1 VTVFVNDEPRNV
13 DFGLSL
19 RSFLLQIDMVDLSGW
34 AIALNEVVVSE
45 GEIGGKNLSDG
56 DRLIL
61 IQATQ
66 GG

>member
-1 VTVFVNDEPRNV
+1 MTVFVNDDRRKV

-19 RSFLLQIDMVDLSGW
+19 KSFLLQIDMVDLSGW

-45 GEIGGKNLSDG
+45 GEIGSKNLSDG

>member
-1 VTVFVNDEPRNV
+1 MTVFVNDEPKKI

-19 RSFLLQIDMVDLSGW
+19 KSFLLQLDMLDFSGW
-34 AIALNEVVVSE
+34 AIALNEVVVPE

>member
-1 VTVFVNDEPRNV
+1 MTVFVNDDPRKV

-19 RSFLLQIDMVDLSGW
+19 KSFLLQIDMVDLSGW

>member
-1 VTVFVNDEPRNV
+1 
-13 DFGLSL
+13 
-19 RSFLLQIDMVDLSGW
+19 MVDLSGW
-34 AIALNEVVVSE
+34 AIALNDVVVPE
-45 GEIGGKNLSDG
+45 GEIGGKSLSDG

>member
-1 VTVFVNDEPRNV
+1 MTVFVNDEPKNV
-13 DFGLSL
+13 DSGLSL
-19 RSFLLQIDMVDLSGW
+19 RSFLLEIGMNELSGW
-34 AIALNEVVVSE
+34 AIALNEVVVPE
-45 GEIGGKNLSDG
+45 REIDGNDLSDG

>member
-1 VTVFVNDEPRNV
+1 VTVFVNDEPKKI

-19 RSFLLQIDMVDLSGW
+19 NSFLLQIDMVDLSGW
-34 AIALNEVVVSE
+34 AIALNDVVVPE
-45 GEIGGKNLSDG
+45 GEIEGKSLSDG

>member
-1 VTVFVNDEPRNV
+1 VTVFVNDEPKNV
-13 DFGLSL
+13 DAGLSL

-34 AIALNEVVVSE
+34 AIALNEVVVPKC
-45 GEIGGKNLSDG
+45 EIDGNDLSDG

>member
-1 VTVFVNDEPRNV
+1 VTVFVNDEPKKI

-19 RSFLLQIDMVDLSGW
+19 KSFLLQLDMLDFSGW
-34 AIALNEVVVSE
+34 AIALNEVVVPE

>member
-1 VTVFVNDEPRNV
+1 MTVFVNDDPRKV

-19 RSFLLQIDMVDLSGW
+19 KSFLLQIDMVDLSGW

-45 GEIGGKNLSDG
+45 GEIGSKNLSDG

>member
-1 VTVFVNDEPRNV
+1 MTVFVNDEPKKV

-19 RSFLLQIDMVDLSGW
+19 KSFLLQIDMVDLSGW

>member
-1 VTVFVNDEPRNV
+1 VTVFVNDEPKKI

-19 RSFLLQIDMVDLSGW
+19 KSFLLQLDMLDFSGW
-34 AIALNEVVVSE
+34 AIALNEVVVPE
-45 GEIGGKNLSDG
+45 GEIGGKKLSDG

>member
-1 VTVFVNDEPRNV
+1 MTVFVNDDPRKI

-19 RSFLLQIDMVDLSGW
+19 KSFLLQIDMVDLSGW

-45 GEIGGKNLSDG
+45 GEIGSKNLSDG

>member
-1 VTVFVNDEPRNV
+1 MTVFVNDEPKKI

-19 RSFLLQIDMVDLSGW
+19 KSFLLQLDMLDFSGW
-34 AIALNEVVVSE
+34 AIALNEVVVPE
-45 GEIGGKNLSDG
+45 GEIGGKKLSDG